1 MKHNINWRGHILNMN
16 LRKLKTMVNIQRL
29 KGICLDVVVPSYRMN
44 NNDFLERIALL
55 RASRDDVYVK
65 FWFIV
70 DNPAEKH
77 VADVKLLAKELNSKQ
92 LRSDGNY
99 FINVVHYAENRG
111 ASYARNTGYNYSVAD
126 WILFLDDDVVPN
138 TNILD
143 AYIGAIKRYPEA
155 KVLAGMTVLPE
166 SENVWTE
173 MLRACNVGY
182 FYGISRMMRHPP
194 WAVTANLLVRGS
206 RHNPTIQFKNCFP
219 KTGGGEDIDFV
230 YQYKEFYPSTGI
242 HATAA

>member
-1 MKHNINWRGHILNMN
+1 MN
-16 LRKLKTMVNIQRL
+16 LRKLQKLVNVSRL
-29 KGICLDVVVPSYRMN
+29 QGVSIDIVVPSFRMN
-44 NNDFLERIALL
+44 NNEFLERIALL
-55 RASRDDVYVK
+55 RASRENLYVK
-65 FWFIV
+65 FWFVV
-70 DNPAEKH
+70 DNPANVE
-77 VADVKLLAKELNSKQ
+77 DVKALAKKLNSKQ
-92 LRSDGNY
+92 LENDGNY
-99 FINVVHYAENRG
+99 FINTVHYGENRG

-126 WILFLDDDVVPN
+126 WILFLDDDVIPDS
-138 TNILD
+138 NILD

-166 SENVWTE
+166 SENVWTD

-206 RHNPTIQFKNCFP
+206 RYNPTIQFKNCYP

-230 YQYKEFYPSTGI
+230 YQYKQFYPSIGV
-242 HATAA
+242 HVTAA

>member
-16 LRKLKTMVNIQRL
+16 LRKLKKLVDVPRPQ
-29 KGICLDVVVPSYRMN
+29 GVCLDVVVPSYRAN

-55 RASRDDVYVK
+55 RSSCEDVYVK

-70 DNPAEKH
+70 DNPANQHIIE
-77 VADVKLLAKELNSKQ
+77 VKALANKLNSIQ
-92 LRSDGNY
+92 LKRDGNY
-99 FINVVHYAENRG
+99 FINVVHYGENRG

-126 WILFLDDDVVPN
+126 WILFLDDDVIPDF
-138 TNILD
+138 NILD

-155 KVLAGMTVLPE
+155 KVLAGMTILPE
-166 SENVWTE
+166 SENIWTD

-182 FYGISRMMRHPP
+182 FYGISNQMRHPP

-206 RHNPTIQFKNCFP
+206 RFNPTIQFKNCFP

-230 YQYKEFYPSTGI
+230 SQYKQFYPTMGI
-242 HATAA
+242 NVTAA